1 MGKRAMV
8 WLGGD
13 GGSSERRL
21 LGTRDSELGCWALMF
36 LILAMAVFLSIMDV
50 NWLCMTGGTWFL
62 MVGFVGAAR
71 SAVWLMVLLD
81 VEDAG
86 SMKDEIEEGRKG

>member
-1 MGKRAMV
+1 MVFVELLGIEKRAMV

-21 LGTRDSELGCWALMF
+21 LGISESGLGSWEVMF

-50 NWLCMTGGTWFL
+50 NWLCMTGGMWFL
-62 MVGFVGAAR
+62 MVVFGRAGR
-71 SAVWLMVLLD
+71 STV
-81 VEDAG
+81 
-86 SMKDEIEEGRKG
+86 